1 MISQTSKIF
10 LILDFLVQTFQCRK
24 ASYVQA
30 NLWPIVNRAFD
41 QVVVECFEQR
51 KVSKLPMVLASAR
64 LLQPQI
70 QTPRDWR
77 INFKINLLLF
87 RLSLLFSSVCF
98 RPLPRDGLVIL
109 DQFFCKM

>member
-1 MISQTSKIF
+1 MKSQTSKIF
-10 LILDFLVQTFQCRK
+10 LKLDFLVETFQSRK

-30 NLWPIVNRAFD
+30 NLWPNVNRAFD

-51 KVSKLPMVLASAR
+51 KVGKLPMVLAFTR

-77 INFKINLLLF
+77 SDFKINLLLLRF
-87 RLSLLFSSVCF
+87 SLLCGSVF
-98 RPLPRDGLVIL
+98 TAKGWISHFGPV
-109 DQFFCKM
+109 FFCKM